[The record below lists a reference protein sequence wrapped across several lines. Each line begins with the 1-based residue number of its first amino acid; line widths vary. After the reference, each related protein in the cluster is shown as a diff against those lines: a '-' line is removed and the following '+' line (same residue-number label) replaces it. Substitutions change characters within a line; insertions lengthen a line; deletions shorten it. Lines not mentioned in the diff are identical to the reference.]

1 MKIATTT
8 TYITTTTYKSKNIN
22 IKKLYKILCQLKLL
36 RDENMKNI
44 QAVRKNG
51 GSVTISVTG
60 LAKIDEI
67 YKLEK
72 IDDQT
77 IKMTRLE

>member
-1 MKIATTT
+1 MKH
-8 TYITTTTYKSKNIN
+8 
-22 IKKLYKILCQLKLL
+22 
-36 RDENMKNI
+36 I

-51 GSVTISVTG
+51 GSACISVTG
-60 LAKIDEI
+60 LANIDEV

-72 IDDQT
+72 LDDRT

>member
-1 MKIATTT
+1 MKHKQAAK
-8 TYITTTTYKSKNIN
+8 Y
-22 IKKLYKILCQLKLL
+22 
-36 RDENMKNI
+36 I

-51 GSVTISVTG
+51 GSACISVTG
-60 LAKIDEI
+60 FAAIDEV

-72 IDDQT
+72 IDDHT